1 MKLESDLDRGLRDAR
16 SLEAA
21 AVVLSELLS
30 DGYSVWTDGSL
41 YRIKQLVARVNGLQI
56 HVYAKEHAPPHFHV
70 KSADVDATF
79 TITDCTFLG
88 GNIDGREQNLV
99 RWWYTRSRPLL
110 IAAWNKTRPA
120 DCPVG
125 PLDE

>member
-1 MKLESDLDRGLRDAR
+1 MKLEADLDRELRDAT

-21 AVVLSELLS
+21 AAVLSELLS

-41 YRIKQLVARVNGLQI
+41 YRIKQLVARVAGLQI
-56 HVYAKEHAPPHFHV
+56 HVYAREHAPPHFHV

-79 TITDCTFLG
+79 TVTDCAFLG
-88 GNIDGREQNLV
+88 GNIDSREQRLV
-99 RWWYTRSRPLL
+99 RWWYDRSRPLL
-110 IAAWNKTRPA
+110 VAVWNATRPA

-125 PLDE
+125 PLHE